1 MKKWVAFLIV
11 FSLLFF
17 TSLNNLFVGDSYH
30 YMITV
35 SFTLIML
42 ISYSIIA
49 ILSFRALRS
58 LSDINYMYF
67 SFISTVMAFMVFFI
81 VLKNLTFSTFDK
93 LYFTQIKFVQI
104 LFFSFSLFLIRA
116 EKKVKVMNITLILTF
131 IFNLYLAFILFRI
144 EMMKYLPLILYLEIL
159 VMYDFFSEKIIKRL
173 LIEILFYNI
182 ISELLYVYYL
192 NFNSFFSYLSSLIL
206 FLMGIIKIGSHFSYM
221 LNRDYYRKQYIKEKK
236 LNRLLNIS
244 EKPIIILQ
252 EFTVKKLNKA
262 ALELFGYNTIGELKG
277 KNVFNFLNILEFQE
291 IDFDTGLQDEEKK
304 VIITKSDG
312 TTHRLIVNI
321 FRVKGVKTREY
332 ILEFKEEVNFG
343 DIFYK
348 LNDELQNVVFI
359 YDEDEGYKYVSEG
372 IINVLHYEPKD
383 FYEDKWFTRKISVD
397 NKFEKIIKNRE
408 EQSSF
413 MAKYKTKEGEIVYLK
428 ENIKRIDI
436 GGKNLFYGS
445 VTEVTEFINE
455 IEELNAVKKDLEEKN
470 SKKEMT
476 MSIVSHEIRTPITA
490 IIGFLENIIINN
502 RTIDKTIDNMIK
514 KAYSNS
520 IRLKEL
526 VNNLLD
532 LNKLNAGKM
541 EIYKE
546 VNDLKALVDEVLLN
560 NETLIDIKSIKSL
573 NKMKDKV
580 EVISDSAMLY
590 QIINNIV
597 SNSIKYNKENGVLE
611 ISVTDEGKSVVLD
624 IKDSGIGIPDENR
637 ERVFLE
643 YERIRGTKAKGTG
656 LGLPL
661 AKRLIELNDGEIWFD
676 SQPEKGTTFHLRFK
690 KV

>member
-1 MKKWVAFLIV
+1 
-11 FSLLFF
+11 
-17 TSLNNLFVGDSYH
+17 
-30 YMITV
+30 
-35 SFTLIML
+35 
-42 ISYSIIA
+42 
-49 ILSFRALRS
+49 
-58 LSDINYMYF
+58 
-67 SFISTVMAFMVFFI
+67 
-81 VLKNLTFSTFDK
+81 
-93 LYFTQIKFVQI
+93 
-104 LFFSFSLFLIRA
+104 
-116 EKKVKVMNITLILTF
+116 MN
-131 IFNLYLAFILFRI
+131 
-144 EMMKYLPLILYLEIL
+144 
-159 VMYDFFSEKIIKRL
+159 
-173 LIEILFYNI
+173 
-182 ISELLYVYYL
+182 
-192 NFNSFFSYLSSLIL
+192 
-206 FLMGIIKIGSHFSYM
+206 
-221 LNRDYYRKQYIKEKK
+221 
-236 LNRLLNIS
+236 
-244 EKPIIILQ
+244 
-252 EFTVKKLNKA
+252 
-262 ALELFGYNTIGELKG
+262 
-277 KNVFNFLNILEFQE
+277 
-291 IDFDTGLQDEEKK
+291 
-304 VIITKSDG
+304 
-312 TTHRLIVNI
+312 
-321 FRVKGVKTREY
+321 
-332 ILEFKEEVNFG
+332 
-343 DIFYK
+343 
-348 LNDELQNVVFI
+348 
-359 YDEDEGYKYVSEG
+359 
-372 IINVLHYEPKD
+372 
-383 FYEDKWFTRKISVD
+383 
-397 NKFEKIIKNRE
+397 
-408 EQSSF
+408 EQ
-413 MAKYKTKEGEIVYLK
+413 
-428 ENIKRIDI
+428 NIKRNDI
-436 GGKNLFYGS
+436 GGKNLFYGI
-445 VTEVTEFINE
+445 VTEVTEIINE

-546 VNDLKALVDEVLLN
+546 ANDLKALVDEVLLN

-573 NKMKDKV
+573 NKMSDKV

-611 ISVTDEGKSVVLD
+611 ISETDEGKSVVLN

-676 SQPEKGTTFHLRFK
+676 SQVEKGTTFHLRFK